1 MWVGRSNWKSLHI
14 FRTPLG
20 GPDISVA
27 GNPVFW
33 AADWPVRFGCH
44 QGGKQII
51 QGPGACTWE
60 VRKGLFPISNSPICG
75 GQNQGEWGK
84 HQSVLSS
91 ICTLSTLISSLFP
104 KCGGCSR
111 LQIQAAGVSFPYVC
125 PATASPS
132 GSNNHATSK
141 SVLLHLHS
149 VHPLEKSGMMW
160 PSWLLSAKWLQT
172 GLHGQMLCTL
182 SPLVLTG
189 HYFEGTILWH
199 SSIIREPKSR

>member
-27 GNPVFW
+27 GNPVLW

-91 ICTLSTLISSLFP
+91 ICTLSTVFHL
-104 KCGGCSR
+104 CSR
-111 LQIQAAGVSFPYVC
+111 SVGAALGCRFKLLVYPFPMSALPQPAPLVPTTMPLQSQSCCIF
-125 PATASPS
+125 T
-132 GSNNHATSK
+132 
-141 SVLLHLHS
+141 
-149 VHPLEKSGMMW
+149 
-160 PSWLLSAKWLQT
+160 
-172 GLHGQMLCTL
+172 LCTL
-182 SPLVLTG
+182 LRKVAWCDHPGYCLLSGCRQDSMVKCFVHCLL
-189 HYFEGTILWH
+189 
-199 SSIIREPKSR
+199 